1 MNEEQRRLINGY
13 LDGILSEADEAV
25 LNSWVKAAP
34 ENAATFAD
42 MVRLHDRLRAVIQ
55 AGPAAN
61 PDQVQPVRPASLAD
75 GYRAGR
81 RWWPA
86 GVAGGLAVLAAIVF
100 IVLWSVNP
108 PQASAASE
116 LDRLIDKATEAG
128 DRSYVVRNLDPQPEQ
143 SEERRPPIDGAT
155 LHVRRPDQYVLVRK
169 FPDGRP
175 FVTGSDGEK
184 SWSVPPNGAVRVS
197 GDPLRFRGP
206 VPGHQH
212 GIPFADLRSD
222 LVQLRDAYI
231 VTPLGSDAAGKRG
244 LLAIKKSVEYRGPN
258 QVELWY
264 DPVTGI
270 IQRMVFA
277 GMPKARGGPDSV
289 AVELLEQRQ
298 LGNDFFKHQSHHA
311 ADRRVVEED

>member
-1 MNEEQRRLINGY
+1 VLTDEQEG
-13 LDGILSEADEAV
+13 E
-25 LNSWVKAAP
+25 LNAWVKAAP
-34 ENAATFAD
+34 ENATAFAD
-42 MVRLHDRLRAVIQ
+42 MVRFHDRLHNVIRAETTSATPGEPTAI
-55 AGPAAN
+55 PAPAR
-61 PDQVQPVRPASLAD
+61 DDRPRQ
-75 GYRAGR
+75 YWR
-81 RWWPA
+81 RGA
-86 GVAGGLAVLAAIVF
+86 LVSGLVAVVAVMFVAV
-100 IVLWSVNP
+100 WSSNP
-108 PQASAASE
+108 PQASAATE
-116 LDRLIDKATEAG
+116 LDRLIDRATDAG
-128 DRSYVVRNLDPQPEQ
+128 DRSYVIRNLDARPEQ
-143 SEERRPPIDGAT
+143 PEERRPPIDGAT

-184 SWSVPPNGAVRVS
+184 SWSVPPAGAGAVRVS

-258 QVELWY
+258 RVELWY
-264 DPVTGI
+264 DPATGVI
-270 IQRMVFA
+270 HRMVFA

-289 AVELLEQRQ
+289 SVELLEQRD
-298 LGNDFFKHQSHHA
+298 LGGDFFRHQTHHA
-311 ADRRVVEED
+311 ADRRVIEED

>member
-13 LDGILSEADEAV
+13 LDGILSEADEAT

-34 ENAATFAD
+34 ENAAAFAD

-55 AGPAAN
+55 ASPAAN
-61 PDQVQPVRPASLAD
+61 LDQVQPARPASLAA

-86 GVAGGLAVLAAIVF
+86 GVAGGLAVLAAVVF
-100 IVLWSVNP
+100 IALWSVNP
-108 PQASAASE
+108 PHASAASE
-116 LDRLIDKATEAG
+116 LDRLIDKATEAV
-128 DRSYVVRNLDPQPEQ
+128 DRSYVIRNLDPQPEQ
-143 SEERRPPIDGAT
+143 PEERRPPIDGAT
-155 LHVRRPDQYVLVRK
+155 LHVRRPVQYVLVRK
-169 FPDGRP
+169 FPDGRS

-258 QVELWY
+258 QVEIWY
-264 DPVTGI
+264 DPATGI
-270 IQRMVFA
+270 IQRMIFA

-298 LGNDFFKHQSHHA
+298 LGNDFFKHPSHHS